1 MTRYGDHLKAQ
12 RAKLDHDGGD
22 MLDFSFVLKGLI
34 IGFSIAAPVGPIGVL
49 CIRRT
54 LAEGRAYGF
63 VSGLG
68 AATADGFYGTVA
80 ALGLTLVSAFL
91 IDQANW
97 LRLIGGAYLC
107 YLGVKTFRSQP
118 APSYPARRAGDALG
132 ERAADAKGRGLLGAY
147 TSTLFL
153 TLTNPLTIFAFVA
166 IFAGVG
172 AEAAAGNTLGALNV
186 VLGVFLGSCS
196 WWLILVTL
204 TSLFRSR
211 LNTTGLVW
219 VNRVSGLLILGF
231 GMFILYGLV
240 HVPRA

>member
-1 MTRYGDHLKAQ
+1 
-12 RAKLDHDGGD
+12 

-68 AATADGFYGTVA
+68 AATADGLYGTIA
-80 ALGLTLVSAFL
+80 ALGLTLVSSFL

-107 YLGVKTFRSQP
+107 YLGLKTFRSRP
-118 APSYPARRAGDALG
+118 A
-132 ERAADAKGRGLLGAY
+132 ERAAEAKGRGLLGAY

-153 TLTNPLTIFAFVA
+153 TLTNPLTIFAFAA

-172 AEAAAGNTLGALNV
+172 AEAAAGNMFGALNV
-186 VLGVFLGSCS
+186 VLGVFLGSAA

-211 LNTTGLVW
+211 LTTGGLVW
-219 VNRVSGLLILGF
+219 VNRVSGVIILGF
-231 GMFILYGLV
+231 GVVMLYGLIAPMV
-240 HVPRA
+240 S

>member
-1 MTRYGDHLKAQ
+1 MDLR
-12 RAKLDHDGGD
+12 
-22 MLDFSFVLKGLI
+22 DFLTGLM

-54 LAEGRAYGF
+54 LTEGRAYGL

-80 ALGLTLVSAFL
+80 ALGLTLVSSFL

-107 YLGVKTFRSQP
+107 YLGVKTLRSQP
-118 APSYPARRAGDALG
+118 A
-132 ERAADAKGRGLLGAY
+132 ERAAEAQGRGLLGAY
-147 TSTLFL
+147 ASTLFL
-153 TLTNPLTIFAFVA
+153 TLTNPLTIFAFAA

-186 VLGVFLGSCS
+186 VLGVFLGSS
-196 WWLILVTL
+196 AWWLILVTL
-204 TSLFRSR
+204 TSLFRAR
-211 LNTTGLVW
+211 LTAAGLVW

-231 GMFILYGLV
+231 GVVILYGLIAPFV
-240 HVPRA
+240 NRV